1 MFLTTLSVIVQME
14 QFLLLHRVNA
24 RVKIIWVPDLKVDF
38 LYALQDV
45 CLLKE
50 Q

>member
-1 MFLTTLSVIVQME
+1 MFLTTVSIIVQVV
-14 QFLLLHRVNA
+14 QFLLLHRVNE

-50 Q
+50 K